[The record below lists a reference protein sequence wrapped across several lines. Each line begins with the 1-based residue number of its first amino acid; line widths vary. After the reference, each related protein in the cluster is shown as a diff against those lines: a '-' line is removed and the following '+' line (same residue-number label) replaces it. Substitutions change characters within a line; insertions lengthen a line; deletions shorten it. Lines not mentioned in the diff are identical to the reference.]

1 MQETRSARAGTGGTI
16 MRAALRNLGWLL
28 ASRGVLAVSSLVYL
42 GLATRTLGLADFGRF
57 ALVTGAAQAL
67 ALLVGFQTWQA
78 VVRYGVD
85 HVRRD
90 DPVALGRLY
99 RACILL
105 DGVSAVLGIALAI
118 TILFLFG
125 DRMGISGGMM
135 MDTVIFTVAQIVTIR
150 STAIGI
156 LRLSDRFR
164 ESATADSVT
173 PIVRLI
179 GTVLAASFM
188 PTLQAFLWTWA
199 IAEIATAAVYWWLL
213 AKNGDLA
220 IIRRGHVTL
229 GQLTAEN
236 PQLLPFLV
244 NTNISSSLGLASKH
258 LPLLFVGGF
267 VGPAA
272 AGGFR
277 IAIQL
282 AQALVKF
289 SQLLSRAAFP
299 ELVRAMREG
308 AADGMARSLR
318 CGFTAAGVTGL
329 AILGVIALTGRPL
342 LIAVGGDAQ
351 YAAAYAMLVWMAAAG
366 AIDLAV
372 VTFEPVLLAAHRSAN
387 AMLARTVGVVVQVA
401 TMIAL
406 LPIMATVGASIGVFA
421 GSLVSAVLLSLSV
434 TRLLRR

>member
-351 YAAAYAMLVWMAAAG
+351 YAAAYPMLVWMAAAG

-406 LPIMATVGASIGVFA
+406 LPIMATVGTSIGVFA

>member
-351 YAAAYAMLVWMAAAG
+351 YAAAYPMLVWMAAAG